1 MSKSNS
7 PSFMD
12 RVLALKS
19 EHRLCAIERNGAK
32 VAALHAVTSDNHITL
47 HCDKCR
53 AIWTLTITPEDSR
66 QLQEYVDQ
74 QQERQSPQHGGEG
87 DATQ

>member
-1 MSKSNS
+1 MSNSNS
-7 PSFMD
+7 PSFME
-12 RVLALKS
+12 RVRAIKA
-19 EHRLCAIERNGAK
+19 EHSLCVIERNGAK

-74 QQERQSPQHGGEG
+74 QREQSDG
-87 DATQ
+87 DAE